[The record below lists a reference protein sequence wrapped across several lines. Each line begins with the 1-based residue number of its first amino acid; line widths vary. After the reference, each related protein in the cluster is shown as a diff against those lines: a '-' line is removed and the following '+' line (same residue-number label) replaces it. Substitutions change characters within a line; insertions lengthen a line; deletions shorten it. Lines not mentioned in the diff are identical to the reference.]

1 MNKVPM
7 TSRSFEHLE
16 EELRRIKSV
25 DRPAVIRAIG
35 EAREHGDIS
44 ENAEYHA
51 AKERQGY
58 IEARV
63 RVLEDTISR
72 ADVIDISKLSGE
84 AVKFGATVAVAD
96 EETDEQMTYQIVGTD
111 EADIKEGLLS
121 VTSPLGRALIG
132 KMTGDSVD
140 VHTPRGLKS
149 YEILSVSFD

>member
-7 TSRSFEHLE
+7 TSRSFEQLE
-16 EELRRIKSV
+16 EELRRIKTV
-25 DRPAVIRAIG
+25 DRPEVIRAIG
-35 EAREHGDIS
+35 DAREHGDIS

-63 RVLEDTISR
+63 RELEDKISR
-72 ADVIDISKLSGE
+72 ADVIDISKLSGD

-96 EETDEQMTYQIVGTD
+96 EETDEETTYQIVGSD

-132 KMTGDSVD
+132 KTTGDSVD

>member
-7 TSRSFEHLE
+7 TSQSFEKLD

-25 DRPAVIRAIG
+25 DRPEVIRAIG

-51 AKERQGY
+51 AKDRQGY

-63 RVLEDTISR
+63 RVLEDKISR
-72 ADVIDISKLSGE
+72 AEIIDISKLSGD

-96 EETDEQMTYQIVGTD
+96 EETDEETTYQIVGSD
-111 EADIKEGLLS
+111 EADIKAGLLS

-132 KMTGDSVD
+132 KTIGDSVD
-140 VHTPRGLKS
+140 VHTPSGLKS
-149 YEILSVSFD
+149 YEILSVNFG